1 MKSLITQKD
10 QIIAQMRAELS
21 ATTAENRYYTEQNI
35 TDCNAHL
42 EAFLAQL
49 EKADQT
55 TDKQTYLTEAIQ
67 TLCEQLSTFNNPEEE
82 EMPEFLWGFLY
93 NGYTIELSNFIR
105 DAALAYGFEIPAPT
119 VIALHNCSVEIDDF
133 DCFSV
138 VLGGEEEEYFVSLEY
153 DPNTHQFYYD
163 ENPYGD
169 PFPLPLYNVQVNA
182 DYSELSFE
190 VLSRDKLQ
198 HFCFLAQYPSD
209 KVWIKAIYDLHTG
222 QVLLHRREKH
232 WSSIIFATEK
242 GKVSELRP
250 VLYDENGEA
259 IDIFQEN
266 GGFDVFPMGINEEG
280 ELQGKHMI
288 ADTKIVDE
296 KVFFADH
303 RTEWQLYELQNITMQ
318 KDKITLTSTEKRYT
332 RDQNGKL
339 LIKNITPVSLS
350 YELKNS
356 DFVLNF
362 IQEVINTINH
372 KNSN

>member
-1 MKSLITQKD
+1 MTSLITQKD

-21 ATTAENRYYTEQNI
+21 ATIEEDRYYTEQNI

-42 EAFLAQL
+42 EAFLMKL
-49 EKADQT
+49 EKADQA
-55 TDKQTYLTEAIQ
+55 TDKQTYLAEAIQ

-82 EMPEFLWGFLY
+82 EMPEYLWGFLY
-93 NGYTIELSNFIR
+93 LGYTKELTDFIR
-105 DAALAYGFEIPAPT
+105 EAALAYGFKPLPT
-119 VIALHNCSVEIDDF
+119 VIDLYYCRVEIGSF

-138 VLGGEEEEYFVSLEY
+138 VLGGEEEENFVSLEY
-153 DPNTHQFYYD
+153 DPKAHQFYFD

-169 PFPLPLYNVQVNA
+169 PFPLPLYNVQVKP

-190 VLSRDKLQ
+190 VLSKWKIERFQ
-198 HFCFLAQYPSD
+198 FLAQYPSD
-209 KVWIKAIYDLHTG
+209 KVWIKAVYDLHS
-222 QVLLHRREKH
+222 QRVLLDKYQKS
-232 WSSIIFATEK
+232 WSHIITLHTENGQLK
-242 GKVSELRP
+242 ELRP

-288 ADTKIVDE
+288 ANTKIVDE

-318 KDKITLTSTEKRYT
+318 KGKITLTSTEKRYT

-339 LIKNITPVSLS
+339 LIKKITPISLS
-350 YELKNS
+350 YEFKNN

-362 IQEVINTINH
+362 IQKVIETIN
-372 KNSN
+372 

>member
-21 ATTAENRYYTEQNI
+21 ATTTENRYYTEENI

-42 EAFLAQL
+42 EAFLAKL
-49 EKADQT
+49 EKADQA
-55 TDKQTYLTEAIQ
+55 TDKQTYLAEAIQ
-67 TLCEQLSTFNNPEEE
+67 TICEQLSTFNNPEEE

-93 NGYTIELSNFIR
+93 LGYTKELTDFIR
-105 DAALAYGFEIPAPT
+105 EAALVYGFKPIPT
-119 VIALHNCSVEIDDF
+119 VIDLYYCRLEIGGF
-133 DCFSV
+133 DYFSV
-138 VLGGEEEEYFVSLEY
+138 VLGGEEEENFVSLEY
-153 DPNTHQFYYD
+153 DPKAHQFYFD

-169 PFPLPLYNVQVNA
+169 PFPLPLYNVQVKP

-198 HFCFLAQYPSD
+198 HFCFLAKYPSD
-209 KVWIKAIYDLHTG
+209 KVWIKTIYDLHT
-222 QVLLHRREKH
+222 QRVLLDKYQKS
-232 WSSIIFATEK
+232 WSYIITLHTENGQLK
-242 GKVSELRP
+242 ELRP

-288 ADTKIVDE
+288 TDTKIVDE

-318 KDKITLTSTEKRYT
+318 KGKITLTSTDKRYT

-339 LIKNITPVSLS
+339 LIKKITPISLS
-350 YELKNS
+350 YELKNN

-362 IQEVINTINH
+362 IQKIIETIN
-372 KNSN
+372 

>member
-1 MKSLITQKD
+1 MTKFITQKD

-21 ATTAENRYYTEQNI
+21 ATVEEDRYYTEANI

-42 EAFLAQL
+42 EAFLTQL
-49 EKADQT
+49 EKSGQAS
-55 TDKQTYLTEAIQ
+55 DKQAFLTEAIQ
-67 TLCEQLSTFNNPEEE
+67 TLCEQLSTFNDPEEE
-82 EMPEFLWGFLY
+82 EMPEYLWGFLY
-93 NGYTIELSNFIR
+93 NGYTVELSNFIR
-105 DAALAYGFEIPAPT
+105 EAALAYGFETPAPT

-133 DCFSV
+133 DWFSV
-138 VLGGEEEEYFVSLEY
+138 VLGNEEDNFVCLEY
-153 DPNTHQFYYD
+153 DPKTHQYFYD

-169 PFPLPLYNVQVNA
+169 AYPLPLYNVQVNA

-190 VLSRDKLQ
+190 LLSKWKIERFQ
-198 HFCFLAQYPSD
+198 FLAQYPSD
-209 KVWIKAIYDLHTG
+209 KVWIKAVYDLHS
-222 QVLLHRREKH
+222 QRVLLDKYQKS
-232 WSSIIFATEK
+232 WSYIITLHTENGQLK
-242 GKVSELRP
+242 ELRP

-318 KDKITLTSTEKRYT
+318 KGKITLISTDKRYT

-339 LIKNITPVSLS
+339 LIKNITPISLS
-350 YELKNS
+350 YELKNN
-356 DFVLNF
+356 DFILNF
-362 IQEVINTINH
+362 IQKIIETIN
-372 KNSN
+372 

>member
-1 MKSLITQKD
+1 MTQFITQKD

-21 ATTAENRYYTEQNI
+21 TTTEEDRYYTEENI
-35 TDCNAHL
+35 TDCNTYL
-42 EAFLAQL
+42 EAFLAKL
-49 EKADQT
+49 EKSNQA
-55 TDKQTYLTEAIQ
+55 TDKQTYLSEAIQ

-93 NGYTIELSNFIR
+93 LGYTKELTDFIR
-105 DAALAYGFEIPAPT
+105 EAALVYGFKPLPT
-119 VIALHNCSVEIDDF
+119 VIDLYYCRVEIGNF

-138 VLGGEEEEYFVSLEY
+138 VLGGIEEENFVSLEY

-169 PFPLPLYNVQVNA
+169 PFPLPLYNVQINA

-198 HFCFLAQYPSD
+198 NFCFLAQYPSD
-209 KVWIKAIYDLHTG
+209 KVWIKAIYDLHT
-222 QVLLHRREKH
+222 QKIVLNRREKH
-232 WSSIIFATEK
+232 WSSITFVTENGQLK
-242 GKVSELRP
+242 ELRP

-288 ADTKIVDE
+288 TDTKIIDE

-318 KDKITLTSTEKRYT
+318 KGKITLTSTEKRYT
-332 RDQNGKL
+332 RDKEGKL
-339 LIKNITPVSLS
+339 LIKAISPISLS

-356 DFVLNF
+356 DFVLDF
-362 IQEVINTINH
+362 IGEVLNTL
-372 KNSN
+372 K